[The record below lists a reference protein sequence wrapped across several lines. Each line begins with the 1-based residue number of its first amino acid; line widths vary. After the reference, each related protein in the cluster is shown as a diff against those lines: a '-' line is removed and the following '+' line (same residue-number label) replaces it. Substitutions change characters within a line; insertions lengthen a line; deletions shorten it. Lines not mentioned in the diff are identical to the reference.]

1 MEASE
6 VKDYLQYHNEM
17 NNSNKEFTMEASEVK
32 DYLQYHMD
40 FDKVTLESQNT
51 FIASRTYF
59 DGDEIDE
66 PATLVKWIMKLPT
79 KTSILETTKRD
90 FYDSDNNVIVT
101 FVEIKFMVL
110 EEL

>member
-1 MEASE
+1 M
-6 VKDYLQYHNEM
+6 KNEM

-32 DYLQYHMD
+32 DYLQYHGME

-66 PATLVKWIMKLPT
+66 PATLVKWIMKLLP
-79 KTSILETTKRD
+79 KTRILETTKRD
-90 FYDSDNNVIVT
+90 AYDSDNNVIVT

>member
-1 MEASE
+1 M
-6 VKDYLQYHNEM
+6 KNEM

-32 DYLQYHMD
+32 DYLQYHVD

-66 PATLVKWIMKLPT
+66 PATLIKWIMKLLP
-79 KTSILETTKRD
+79 KTRILETTKRD
-90 FYDSDNNVIVT
+90 VYDSDNNVIVT